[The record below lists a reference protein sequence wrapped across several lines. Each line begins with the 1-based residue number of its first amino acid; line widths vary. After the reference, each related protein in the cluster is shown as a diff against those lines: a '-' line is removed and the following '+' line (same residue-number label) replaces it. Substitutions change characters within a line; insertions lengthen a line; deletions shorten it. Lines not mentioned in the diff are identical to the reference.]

1 VPWAAR
7 RGKEAGCAWA
17 EAGVTVHGWNRAG
30 DARVAGAG
38 EGIGGRS
45 REGLTAWPHMA
56 VSERE
61 GEK

>member
-1 VPWAAR
+1 V
-7 RGKEAGCAWA
+7 
-17 EAGVTVHGWNRAG
+17 VHGWNRAG